1 MPENKKKQ
9 DRQQRLS
16 QALRDNLRK
25 RKQQKRDKKSQKNDT
40 PQGKNQPGEDK

>member
-1 MPENKKKQ
+1 MPENKQKQ

-25 RKQQKRDKKSQKNDT
+25 RKQQKRDKKLQKNDL
-40 PQGKNQPGEDK
+40 PQDKNQPDEDN